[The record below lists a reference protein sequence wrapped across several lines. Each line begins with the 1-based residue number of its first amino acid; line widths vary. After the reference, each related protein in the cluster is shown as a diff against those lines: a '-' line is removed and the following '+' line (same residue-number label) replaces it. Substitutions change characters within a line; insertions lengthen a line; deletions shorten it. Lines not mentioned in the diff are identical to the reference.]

1 MGPSTCAVNWL
12 TNTART
18 LEHCGMTA
26 ASRDNQLMDR
36 YVFFHAP
43 GLDPKVL
50 LAAKKTARALGAI
63 VVRAVAGSMLVEAAP
78 TQIAKVATAL
88 PGWRYCVEGKT
99 HRLPERRPLQRAR
112 PAASKG

>member
-1 MGPSTCAVNWL
+1 MINWL

-18 LEHCGMTA
+18 REHCGMTA

-50 LAAKKTARALGAI
+50 TAAKKTARALGAT
-63 VVRAVAGSMLVEAAP
+63 VVRAAAGSMLVEAAP

-99 HRLPERRPLQRAR
+99 HRLPERRPLQRVR
-112 PAASKG
+112 LAASKG